1 MHMTTISRLASFTAL
16 TLWTTAFATCAQAQD
31 PVWDPVTQ
39 YIQRSDTI
47 TLSAGNA
54 KNANAAIHVIDPWP
68 RASANRRIPANGERM
83 AGAYERYRDVS
94 KRPPIAIISPPS
106 LLITGGGGVGG
117 VGGGGAGAAP
127 AR

>member
-1 MHMTTISRLASFTAL
+1 MTTISRFASFTAL
-16 TLWTTAFATCAQAQD
+16 TLWATGFSACAQAHD

-68 RASANRRIPANGERM
+68 RASANRNIPANGQRM
-83 AGAYERYRDVS
+83 SDAYERYRDVS
-94 KRPPIAIISPPS
+94 KRAPIAIISPPT
-106 LLITGGGGVGG
+106 LLGGAGGVGG
-117 VGGGGAGAAP
+117 GGGGAGAAP